1 MMSNLD
7 MIIASIDDLPY
18 VLGIALDSIIG
29 RKILSGGNNKKGDN
43 SITDTLYLPNGLVQ
57 MQNNISHDS
66 KLMVNDGNLP
76 DNEVLSDDLYNKL
89 LKLAD
94 IHTGELDPLEN
105 SQFNKSLS
113 KQTNSKPRLSITEK
127 NKSKSKNR
135 SNTSKNV
142 TRNNKSK

>member
-29 RKILSGGNNKKGDN
+29 RKILSGGNKKGDN

-66 KLMVNDGNLP
+66 KLMVNDSNLS

-94 IHTGELDPLEN
+94 IHKGELEPLEK
-105 SQFNKSLS
+105 SQVNKSLS
-113 KQTNSKPRLSITEK
+113 KQTNSKPRVSITEK
-127 NKSKSKNR
+127 NKSKNNN
-135 SNTSKNV
+135 NTSKNV